1 MLRLLHRCAVGAFI
15 FRRASQ
21 ISFARGGGI
30 KPQYPDGPVSL
41 RGLCGLVLPSAG
53 FPGCHGAAAEA
64 SETPPNAPCQAGPP
78 AWLSLVGSRESRPL
92 LPPSASGLTPG
103 PGEVARTPRPTLH
116 LPFVGLPRPFV
127 GLRRGGDRRSMP
139 VPLCRRLHSHRGPVR
154 WLLRAEPHRGDFR
167 DVRGSTGPQRMEQQ
181 EVREGC

>member
-1 MLRLLHRCAVGAFI
+1 MDGGRRRAPFKAVVKAGVLRLPHRCAVGAFI

-30 KPQYPDGPVSL
+30 KPRYPDGPVSL
-41 RGLCGLVLPSAG
+41 QGLRGLVLPSAG
-53 FPGCHGAAAEA
+53 FPGRHGAAAEA

-116 LPFVGLPRPFV
+116 LPFVGLPRPR
-127 GLRRGGDRRSMP
+127 GTEKGRRPVFHACPP
-139 VPLCRRLHSHRGPVR
+139 VPATSFPP
-154 WLLRAEPHRGDFR
+154 RARPLATACGAPS
-167 DVRGSTGPQRMEQQ
+167 G
-181 EVREGC
+181 

>member
-1 MLRLLHRCAVGAFI
+1 MLRLPHRCAVGAFI

-41 RGLCGLVLPSAG
+41 QGLCGLVLPSAG
-53 FPGCHGAAAEA
+53 FPGRHGAAAEA

-103 PGEVARTPRPTLH
+103 PGEVA
-116 LPFVGLPRPFV
+116 
-127 GLRRGGDRRSMP
+127 
-139 VPLCRRLHSHRGPVR
+139 
-154 WLLRAEPHRGDFR
+154 
-167 DVRGSTGPQRMEQQ
+167 
-181 EVREGC
+181 